1 MKNWLKLAFIV
12 GIATFLVVGGG
23 GLVSATGGTNTT
35 HDQGEEVR
43 VLIQLAEIESFDSKE
58 DLKQQT
64 RESQKPVVDHLESLS
79 GVTVERQ
86 FWISN
91 SIIVTVDTDRMQPDE
106 LLSHPQIIDVEVD
119 KRVEVPDPRP
129 SYGTESIPDDP
140 TTYGLEQTN
149 APDAWETFDTQGEGV
164 TVGVIDGGIN
174 PDHIS
179 LELNGG
185 DSTNNYKG
193 AWHTYYY
200 PNGSF
205 TFGEAR
211 EGVGA
216 PEPFDSDGHGTHVSG
231 TIAGGNQTGTAIG
244 VAPDVKLIH
253 SVPLYDGVGYGFD
266 IIGSMQWMAEQDPD
280 IVSMSLGSDTPTTS
294 ELEEVKNLRALGIT
308 VISSSGNSGEGHIG
322 FPSAYEPVISVGA
335 TDSYRNVPSFSSG
348 GTYNLDEYNVTKD
361 QSSWEDPQV
370 NPYIVAPGDSV
381 WSASYWDEDG
391 LTRMTGTSMAAPHVS
406 GIVALMQAN
415 NPSLTPAQI
424 EYVLREGTTDA
435 VGVPDGRNTRSG
447 YGIANA
453 YNSLA
458 LSNPGGFATV
468 SSVDAPS
475 GVEYGDTLVV
485 TANVSNVNVLGD
497 SATRT
502 VTTSLN
508 GTVIGSES
516 VQIASGE
523 TQELTFEYQ
532 TTEADSGINEINIST
547 GDVAYNRNVTIAGP
561 AEFHPEINGSNISEP
576 LVVGE
581 VATFNATVTNVGDLR
596 DTGNLSLYVNETLV
610 VAGDSNIPA
619 LGPSNTTEVEFNYT
633 PTEADLPQI
642 NITAVTDT
650 QQTEYW
656 ADVAEPASFDPTINT
671 SATGPF
677 VVNETATINVDVE
690 NVGGISGPGNLDLYI
705 NETLVKTGAGNI
717 PETGV
722 GEQATVALEYNVT
735 DTDYPELNVTVKT
748 ETGESTQIVEVQ
760 RPAKSAV
767 SITSVNTPVESDQI
781 TVDFLVENTGDLL
794 LEQNVTTAIGG
805 FGTNNTSVVLDG
817 GNSTTLSVGF
827 PTTVGDYGAYT
838 AEVSTPNSTDTQSVT
853 VLRQATFDIEV
864 ASITSPVS
872 AGDPITATINVENI
886 GNVSGTQPVTFSRN
900 RSEAPLD
907 SNETTLDADASTQ
920 LIFNYDTG
928 LDDIG
933 ENTFVFA
940 SNQTSANGVVVVEDP
955 NPAEI
960 TAVEAQHDLA
970 GEVVTVNGTVTA
982 GSLPVDS
989 VSFALEANFTSY
1001 SNKSAVEADVSSGGD
1016 FSTDIPVDHLV
1027 GDGRYTPV
1035 AMAVDNASQEASQ
1048 SGSPITIDTTPPEI
1062 RLDTENLASGSG
1074 TLLIEGSEAFKITD
1088 VTIEADDDSDRSPG
1102 TQAIPNGLQAKGDT
1116 ASVGFDSSPSA
1127 TPGVSI
1133 FNITVRAVDA
1143 KGSSVS
1149 ENLTASVES
1158 YDLIGGRGTV
1168 SPSANSQIDVI
1179 ANETEV
1185 GATATREAIV
1195 SSSRTS
1201 PAGTALQPNQ
1211 IGGGFINVNDIGLT
1225 DTELENA
1232 SIQIPLS
1239 ELDREV
1245 VKKFGTD
1252 ELVIMKSEDGSSDYY
1267 EIETEYNSTA
1277 NALVA
1282 TVDGF
1287 SQFAAGGV
1295 DTAAPEVDS
1304 VSVTPGTEI
1313 KSDSG
1318 PVDVVFEYSDQQ
1330 SGINVSET
1338 DVVADV
1344 DSSRYTTTTTSRKSE
1359 IKVTGLSGGE
1369 SIKIELTVTDNAGNT
1384 ATETVTVNVDDGSDS
1399 NNTGGG
1405 SSGGSSSSSS
1415 SGGGGGGGGGSGTG
1429 VKSARPT
1436 PIPEGVNTFVRAQG
1450 ELDAADGYSFTRPGS
1465 FIEDPVIETVIFDN
1479 PNATGIL
1486 EVRDYSAIPS
1496 RAGKPP
1502 GELVSANEIMVPYG
1516 LRDETATLRFNLKKV
1531 VKPQRDL
1538 SELDRETL
1546 TIWQE
1551 VDGEWEA
1558 LETEVIEDTDEAFV
1572 LEASTNHFSHMAVTL
1587 YKEPGRNEGQ
1597 PTKDETTDSTDDET
1611 PGFTSLI
1618 TLAALVL
1625 TALLAARIERLT

>member
-1 MKNWLKLAFIV
+1 MKDWLSHI
-12 GIATFLVVGGG
+12 LVVIIAIFFIIGSG
-23 GLVSATGGTNTT
+23 GLVAATESTNTT
-35 HDQGEEVR
+35 HDQEDVR
-43 VLIQLAEIESFDSKE
+43 ALIQLAEIESFDSKE

-64 RESQKPVVDHLESLS
+64 KESQRPVIDYLEPLDA
-79 GVTVERQ
+79 VAVERQ

-91 SIIVTVDTDRMQPDE
+91 SILVTVDTDRMQPDE
-106 LLSHPQIIDVEVD
+106 LVSHSQIVAVEVD
-119 KRVEVPDPRP
+119 KRVEVPDPYP
-129 SYGTESIPDDP
+129 SYGTESMPDDP
-140 TTYGLEQTN
+140 GTYGLEQTN

-164 TVGVIDGGIN
+164 TVGVIDTGIN
-174 PDHIS
+174 PNHIS
-179 LELNGG
+179 LELNNG

-205 TFGEAR
+205 TLGDTR
-211 EGVGA
+211 EGVNA

-244 VAPDVKLIH
+244 VAPDVRLIH
-253 SVPLYDGVGYGFD
+253 STPLYDGSGYGFD

-280 IVSMSLGSDTPTTS
+280 IVSMSLGSSTPTTS
-294 ELEEVKNLRALGIT
+294 ELEEVQNLRTLGIT
-308 VISSSGNSGEGHIG
+308 VVSSSGNSGEGHIG
-322 FPSAYEPVISVGA
+322 FPSAYEPVIGVGA
-335 TDSYRNVPSFSSG
+335 TDSSRNVPSFSSG

-361 QSSWEDPQV
+361 QNSWEDPQV
-370 NPYIVAPGDSV
+370 SPYIVAPGDSV
-381 WSASYWDEDG
+381 WSASYWDEDS
-391 LTRMTGTSMAAPHVS
+391 LTRKSGTSMAAPHVS
-406 GIVALMQAN
+406 GIVALMLAN

-424 EYVLREGTTDA
+424 EYVLREGATDA

-485 TANVSNVNVLGD
+485 TANISNVNVLGD
-497 SATRT
+497 EATRT

-516 VQIASGE
+516 VQIPSGE

-532 TTEADSGINEINIST
+532 TTEADTGVKNVTIET
-547 GDVAYNRNVTIAGP
+547 GDVTYNKSVTIAGP
-561 AEFHPEINGSNISEP
+561 AEFQPEINGSNVSEP
-576 LVVGE
+576 FVVGE
-581 VATFNATVTNVGDLR
+581 EASFNVTVTNVGDLR
-596 DTGNLSLYVNETLV
+596 DTGNLSLYVNESLV
-610 VAGDSNIPA
+610 VTGDNNIPE
-619 LGPSNTTEVEFNYT
+619 LGPNNTTDVEFNYT
-633 PTEADLPQI
+633 ATEADLPRI

-671 SATGPF
+671 SATDPF
-677 VVNETATINVDVE
+677 VVNETATITVDVE
-690 NVGGISGPGNLDLYI
+690 NVGGISGPGSADLYV
-705 NETLVKTGAGNI
+705 NETLVETGAGNI

-722 GEQATVALEYNVT
+722 GEQATVAFEYNVT

-748 ETGESTQIVEVQ
+748 ETGASTEMVEVL
-760 RPAKSAV
+760 RPAESAV
-767 SITSVNTPVESDQI
+767 SITAINSPVESEQI

-794 LEQNVTTAIGG
+794 LEQNVTTTIGG
-805 FGTNNTSVVLDG
+805 FATNNTSVVLDG
-817 GNSTTLSVGF
+817 GNSTALSVGF
-827 PTTVGDYGAYT
+827 PTDVGDYGTYT
-838 AEVSTPNSTDTQSVT
+838 AEVSTPNSTATQSVT

-872 AGDPITATINVENI
+872 AGDPITATVDVENI

-900 RSEAPLD
+900 GSEAPLD

-920 LIFNYDTG
+920 LTFEYDTD

-940 SNQTSANGVVVVEDP
+940 SNQTSANGVVIVEDP

-989 VSFALEANFTSY
+989 VSFALEANFTAY
-1001 SNKSAVEADVSSGGD
+1001 RNKSAVEADVSSGGD

-1035 AMAVDNASQEASQ
+1035 ATAVDNASQEVSQ

-1062 RLDTENLASGSG
+1062 RLDTENLTSGSG
-1074 TLLIEGSEAFKITD
+1074 TLLVEGSETFEITD
-1088 VTIEADDDSDRSPG
+1088 VTIEADDGSDRSPG
-1102 TQAIPNGLQAKGDT
+1102 TKAIPSGLQAKGDT
-1116 ASVGFDSSPSA
+1116 ASVDFNSSQSA

-1133 FNITVRAVDA
+1133 FNITVKAVDTT
-1143 KGSSVS
+1143 GNSIS

-1158 YDLIGGRGTV
+1158 YDLTGGRGTV
-1168 SPSANSQIDVI
+1168 SPSANSQISVI

-1185 GATATREAIV
+1185 GSTATRKAIV
-1195 SSSRTS
+1195 SSGRTS

-1225 DTELENA
+1225 DSELENA
-1232 SIQIPLS
+1232 SIHIPLS
-1239 ELDREV
+1239 ELDRDV
-1245 VKKFGTD
+1245 VEKFDTD
-1252 ELVIMKSEDGSSDYY
+1252 ELMIMKSDDGNSDYY

-1295 DTAAPEVDS
+1295 DTAAPEVNS

-1318 PVDVVFEYSDQQ
+1318 PINVVFEYTDQQ

-1338 DVVADV
+1338 AVVADV
-1344 DSSRYTTTTTSRKSE
+1344 DSNRYTATTTSAKSE
-1359 IKVTGLSGGE
+1359 IEVTGLSDGE
-1369 SIKIELTVTDNAGNT
+1369 SIKIELTVTDKAGNT
-1384 ATETVTVNVDDGSDS
+1384 ATETVTVDVDDSS
-1399 NNTGGG
+1399 NSKNT
-1405 SSGGSSSSSS
+1405 GGSSSGGSSS
-1415 SGGGGGGGGGSGTG
+1415 SGGGGGGGGSGSF
-1429 VKSARPT
+1429 VRSALPT
-1436 PIPEGVNTFVRAQG
+1436 PHPEDVVMLTLAKGRIKS
-1450 ELDAADGYSFTRPGS
+1450 ADGYSYAQPGS
-1465 FIEDPVIETVIFDN
+1465 FLDRPVIETVIWDDQN
-1479 PNATGIL
+1479 TTGEI
-1486 EVRDYSAIPS
+1486 EVRDYSDMPS
-1496 RAGKPP
+1496 RAGTPP
-1502 GELVSANEIMVPYG
+1502 GELVSANEIMVPYK
-1516 LRDETATLRFNLKKV
+1516 LRDETATLRFNLKRV

-1538 SELDRETL
+1538 SKLDRETL

-1551 VDGEWEA
+1551 VDGEWEP
-1558 LETEVIEDTDEAFV
+1558 LKTEVVKDTDEAFV
-1572 LEASTNHFSHMAVTL
+1572 LEASTDHFSHMAVTTAT
-1587 YKEPGRNEGQ
+1587 GINEDATEDLNAAEEG
-1597 PTKDETTDSTDDET
+1597 DESGETDDDT
-1611 PGFTSLI
+1611 PGFGFG
-1618 TLAALVL
+1618 LAIV
-1625 TALLAARIERLT
+1625 ALLASVWMARLKSSSV

>member
-1 MKNWLKLAFIV
+1 M
-12 GIATFLVVGGG
+12 
-23 GLVSATGGTNTT
+23 
-35 HDQGEEVR
+35 
-43 VLIQLAEIESFDSKE
+43 
-58 DLKQQT
+58 
-64 RESQKPVVDHLESLS
+64 
-79 GVTVERQ
+79 
-86 FWISN
+86 
-91 SIIVTVDTDRMQPDE
+91 
-106 LLSHPQIIDVEVD
+106 
-119 KRVEVPDPRP
+119 
-129 SYGTESIPDDP
+129 
-140 TTYGLEQTN
+140 
-149 APDAWETFDTQGEGV
+149 
-164 TVGVIDGGIN
+164 
-174 PDHIS
+174 
-179 LELNGG
+179 
-185 DSTNNYKG
+185 
-193 AWHTYYY
+193 
-200 PNGSF
+200 
-205 TFGEAR
+205 
-211 EGVGA
+211 
-216 PEPFDSDGHGTHVSG
+216 
-231 TIAGGNQTGTAIG
+231 
-244 VAPDVKLIH
+244 
-253 SVPLYDGVGYGFD
+253 YDGTGYRFD
-266 IIGSMQWMAEQDPD
+266 IIGSMQWMAEQGPD
-280 IVSMSLGSDTPTTS
+280 VVSMTLGSDTPATS
-294 ELEEVKNLRALGIT
+294 ELEEVQNLRALGIT
-308 VISSSGNSGEGHIG
+308 VVSSSGNSGEGHIG
-322 FPSAYEPVISVGA
+322 FPSAYEPVIGVGS
-335 TDSYRNVPSFSSG
+335 TDSSKNVPSFSSG
-348 GTYNLDEYNVTKD
+348 GMYNLDDYDVTKG
-361 QSSWEDPQV
+361 QTSWEDPQV
-370 NPYIVAPGDSV
+370 SPYIVAPGENV
-381 WSASYWDEDG
+381 WSASYWDEDS
-391 LTRMTGTSMAAPHVS
+391 LTRMSGTSMAAPHVS
-406 GIVALMQAN
+406 GIVALMLAN
-415 NPSLTPAQI
+415 NPDLTPDQI
-424 EYVLREGTTDA
+424 EYVLREGATDA

-447 YGIANA
+447 YGVANA

-458 LSNPGGFATV
+458 LSNPSGFATV
-468 SSVDAPS
+468 NTVDAAT
-475 GVEYGDTLVV
+475 GVENDDTFVV
-485 TANVSNVNVLGD
+485 TANISNENIVGD
-497 SATRT
+497 VATRT
-502 VTTSLN
+502 VTASLN
-508 GTVIGSES
+508 GTVIGSEN
-516 VQIASGE
+516 VQIPSGE
-523 TQELTFEYQ
+523 NKKLSFEYQ
-532 TTEADSGINEINIST
+532 TTKIDSNVGEIVIST
-547 GDVAYNRNVTIAGP
+547 GDVTYNKTVTITRP
-561 AEFHPEINGSNISEP
+561 SEFQPEINSSKISEP
-576 LVVGE
+576 LVVNE
-581 VATFNATVTNVGDLR
+581 EASFNVTVTNVGDLR

-610 VAGDSNIPA
+610 VTGDNNIPA
-619 LGPSNTTEVEFNYT
+619 LGPNNTTDVEFNYT
-633 PTEADLPQI
+633 PTEADLPHI
-642 NITAVTDT
+642 NITAATDT

-656 ADVAEPASFDPTINT
+656 ADVAKPASFDPTINT
-671 SATGPF
+671 STTDTF
-677 VVNETATINVDVE
+677 VVNETAIINVDVE
-690 NVGGISGPGNLDLYI
+690 NVGGISGPGNLDLYV
-705 NETLVKTGAGNI
+705 NETLVETGAGNI

-722 GEQATVALEYNVT
+722 GEQTTVALEYNVT

-748 ETGESTQIVEVQ
+748 ETGESTQMVEVL

-767 SITSVNTPVESDQI
+767 SITSVNSPVESDQI

-827 PTTVGDYGAYT
+827 PTAVGDYGAYT
-838 AEVSTPNSTDTQSVT
+838 AEVSTPNSTATQSVT

-886 GNVSGTQPVTFSRN
+886 GNVSGTQPITFSRN
-900 RSEAPLD
+900 GSEAPLD

-920 LIFNYDTG
+920 LTFEYDTD

-940 SNQTSANGVVVVEDP
+940 SNQTSANGVVVVEDT
-955 NPAEI
+955 NLAEI
-960 TAVEAQHDLA
+960 TAVRAQHNLA
-970 GEVVTVNGTVTA
+970 KEVVTVNGTVTA

-1016 FSTDIPVDHLV
+1016 FSTDIPVENLV

-1035 AMAVDNASQEASQ
+1035 AMAVDNASQEVSQ

-1074 TLLIEGSEAFKITD
+1074 TLLVEGSEAFEITD

-1143 KGSSVS
+1143 KGNSVS

-1158 YDLIGGRGTV
+1158 YELIGGQGTV

-1179 ANETEV
+1179 ANKTEV

-1239 ELDREV
+1239 ELDRDV
-1245 VKKFGTD
+1245 VEKFGTD
-1252 ELVIMKSEDGSSDYY
+1252 DLVIMKSEDGSSDYY

-1277 NALVA
+1277 DALVA

-1295 DTAAPEVDS
+1295 DTTAPEVDS
-1304 VSVTPGTEI
+1304 VSVTPGREI

-1318 PVDVVFEYSDQQ
+1318 PVGVVFEYSDQQ

-1344 DSSRYTTTTTSRKSE
+1344 GSSRYTTVTTSAKSE
-1359 IKVTGLSGGE
+1359 IEVAGLSDGE
-1369 SIKIELTVTDNAGNT
+1369 SIKIKLTVTDNAGNT

-1415 SGGGGGGGGGSGTG
+1415 SSGGGGGGGGGSGTG
-1429 VKSARPT
+1429 VRSARPT

-1450 ELDAADGYSFTRPGS
+1450 KLEAADGYSFTRPGS
-1465 FIEDPVIETVIFDN
+1465 FTENPVIETVIFDN

-1486 EVRDYSAIPS
+1486 EVRDYSDVPS

-1502 GELVSANEIMVPYG
+1502 GELVSANEIMVPYR
-1516 LRDETATLRFNLKKV
+1516 LRGETATLRFNLKKV

-1546 TIWQE
+1546 TVWQE
-1551 VDGEWEA
+1551 VDGKWEP
-1558 LETEVIEDTDEAFV
+1558 LETEVIEDTNEAFV
-1572 LEASTNHFSHMAVTL
+1572 LEASTNHFSHMAVTTATGL
-1587 YKEPGRNEGQ
+1587 SEDATEDSNSTEREDQSG
-1597 PTKDETTDSTDDET
+1597 ETNSET
-1611 PGFTSLI
+1611 PGFGFV
-1618 TLAALVL
+1618 LAIV
-1625 TALLAARIERLT
+1625 ALLVSVWMIRK